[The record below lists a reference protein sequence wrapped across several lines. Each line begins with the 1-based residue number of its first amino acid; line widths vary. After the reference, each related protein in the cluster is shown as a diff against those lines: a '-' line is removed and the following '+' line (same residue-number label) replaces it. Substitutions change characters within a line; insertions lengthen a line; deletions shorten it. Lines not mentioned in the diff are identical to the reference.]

1 MDFATP
7 WKRIRENE
15 MLSMLTNVLID
26 CERMR
31 HPHTGLYHYC
41 LQLGNS
47 LLNQARQET
56 EKIAFY
62 LPSSAEHAFG
72 NRADYVSQ
80 HFIHKLFFPDTK
92 SVDIWH
98 CTYQGSRYY
107 PFGKKVSIILTV
119 HDLNFLYDNK
129 RSEKRIKK
137 HLDRLQLKIDRAD
150 HIVAISFF
158 VLEDL
163 KKHLSLN
170 GKPTSVI
177 YNGCN
182 VDDRIA
188 IEEPELPVDKQFLF
202 TIGTIVGKKNFH
214 VLPPLLKDNDYKLVI
229 AGIESSQEYKKLI
242 IKEAQKWNVL
252 DRIIFTG
259 PISENDKK
267 WYLSNCTAFV
277 FPSIAEGFGLPVIE
291 AMYYG
296 KPVILSR
303 CTSLPEI
310 GGDCAYYFD
319 NFDPAHMREV
329 LVKSLDHYNKTKPR
343 EKIKARAKFFSWER
357 AAMEYLHLYR
367 SLAK

>member
-1 MDFATP
+1 MNNHFML
-7 WKRIRENE
+7 KRI
-15 MLSMLTNVLID
+15 LID

-47 LLNQARQET
+47 ILKKAGGDK

-62 LPSSAEHAFG
+62 LPTSAEHAFG
-72 NRADYVSQ
+72 ENANYVSQ

-107 PFGKKVSIILTV
+107 PFGKKVSVVLTV
-119 HDLNFLYDNK
+119 HDLNFLYDGN
-129 RSEKRIKK
+129 RSEKRISKY
-137 HLDRLQLKIDRAD
+137 LSRLQLKIDRAD
-150 HIVAISFF
+150 HVVAISYY

-163 KKHLSLN
+163 KKYLEL
-170 GKPTSVI
+170 GDKPTSVI

-182 VDDRIA
+182 
-188 IEEPELPVDKQFLF
+188 IEDTGIINAPEKPVEQPFLF

-214 VLPPLLKDNDYKLVI
+214 VLPALLVGNDLKLVI
-229 AGIESSQEYKKLI
+229 AGIESSQEYKKTI
-242 IKEAQKWNVL
+242 IREAQKLNVL
-252 DRIIFTG
+252 DRLIFTG
-259 PISENDKK
+259 PVSENDKK

-296 KPVILSR
+296 KPVVLSR

-319 NFDPAHMREV
+319 NFEPEHMRNV
-329 LVKSLDHYNKTKPR
+329 LNASLEDYNKTKPR
-343 EKIKARAKFFSWER
+343 ERIRERARFFSWDR
-357 AAMEYLHLYR
+357 AASEYLDLYR
-367 SLAK
+367 SLANSV

>member
-1 MDFATP
+1 ML
-7 WKRIRENE
+7 RIGSVQKKMIEI
-15 MLSMLTNVLID
+15 SMLKNVLID

-47 LLNQARQET
+47 ILKQIGN
-56 EKIAFY
+56 EKERIAFY
-62 LPSSAEHAFG
+62 LPTSAEHAFG
-72 NRADYVSQ
+72 EQANYVSQ

-92 SVDIWH
+92 AVDIWH

-107 PFGKKVSIILTV
+107 PFGKNVAIVLTI
-119 HDLNFLYDNK
+119 HDLNFLYDENK
-129 RSEKRIKK
+129 TASRIKK
-137 HLDRLQLKIDRAD
+137 YLSRLQTKIDRAD

-163 KKHLSLN
+163 KRHLNLRD
-170 GKPTSVI
+170 KPTSVI

-182 VDDRIA
+182 IDDTGLIRKPDNA
-188 IEEPELPVDKQFLF
+188 IDKPFLF
-202 TIGTIVGKKNFH
+202 TIGTIASKKNFH
-214 VLPPLLKDNDYKLVI
+214 VLPALLKDNELRLII
-229 AGIESSQEYKKLI
+229 AGIDSSRDYKRTIIREAEKL
-242 IKEAQKWNVL
+242 NVL
-252 DRIIFTG
+252 DRVIFTG
-259 PISENDKK
+259 PVSENDKK

-319 NFDPAHMREV
+319 SFEPEHMRNV
-329 LVKSLDHYNKTKPR
+329 LKSSLDHYKKTKPR
-343 EKIKARAKFFSWER
+343 EKIRNRARFFSWDR
-357 AAMEYLHLYR
+357 AASEYLDLYR
-367 SLAK
+367 SLT

>member
-1 MDFATP
+1 
-7 WKRIRENE
+7 
-15 MLSMLTNVLID
+15 
-26 CERMR
+26 MR

-47 LLNQARQET
+47 ILKKIGE
-56 EKIAFY
+56 EKGKIAFY
-62 LPSSAEHAFG
+62 LPTSAEHVFG
-72 NRADYVSQ
+72 ENANYISQ

-98 CTYQGSRYY
+98 CTYQGSKYF
-107 PFGKKVSIILTV
+107 PFNKKVSVVLTI
-119 HDLNFLYDNK
+119 HDLNFLYDGN
-129 RSEKRIKK
+129 RSDSRIKK
-137 HLDRLQLKIDRAD
+137 YLNKLQQKIDRAD
-150 HIVAISFF
+150 HIVAISHY
-158 VLEDL
+158 VLDDL
-163 KKHLSLN
+163 RTHLELGN
-170 GKPTSVI
+170 KPASVI

-182 VDDRIA
+182 IDSSQVIA
-188 IEEPELPVDKQFLF
+188 PPAEPVSEPFLF

-214 VLPPLLKDNDYKLVI
+214 VLPALLKDNAFKLVI
-229 AGIESSQEYKKLI
+229 AGIDSSQEYKKKI
-242 IKEAQKWNVL
+242 IREAQKLNVL
-252 DRIIFTG
+252 DRLIFTG

-319 NFDPAHMREV
+319 HFEPEHMRNV
-329 LVKSLDHYNKTKPR
+329 LNASLEHYNKTKPR
-343 EKIKARAKFFSWER
+343 EKIRERAGFFSWER
-357 AAMEYLHLYR
+357 AASEYLALYE
-367 SLAK
+367 SLA

>member
-1 MDFATP
+1 ML
-7 WKRIRENE
+7 KR
-15 MLSMLTNVLID
+15 VLID

-47 LLNQARQET
+47 ILKRVGEER

-62 LPSSAEHAFG
+62 LPTSAEHVFG
-72 NRADYVSQ
+72 ENANYVSQ
-80 HFIHKLFFPDTK
+80 HFMHKLFFPDTS

-107 PFGKKVSIILTV
+107 PFGKKVSVVLTI
-119 HDLNFLYDNK
+119 HDLNFLYDGK
-129 RSEKRIKK
+129 RSEKRINKY
-137 HLDRLQLKIDRAD
+137 LNRLQLKIDRAD
-150 HIVAISFF
+150 HIVAISNF

-163 KKHLSLN
+163 KKNLEL
-170 GKPTSVI
+170 GDKPASVI

-182 VDDRIA
+182 IDDTATITTPEKH
-188 IEEPELPVDKQFLF
+188 IEGPFLF

-214 VLPPLLKDNDYKLVI
+214 VLPALLAGNNFKLVI

-242 IKEAQKWNVL
+242 LKEAQKWNVL
-252 DRIIFTG
+252 DRLIFTG
-259 PISENDKK
+259 PVTENDKK
-267 WYLSNCTAFV
+267 WYLSNCTAFL

-296 KPVILSR
+296 KPAILSR

-319 NFDPAHMREV
+319 NFEPEHMRNV
-329 LVKSLDHYNKTKPR
+329 LHASLEDYNKTKPR
-343 EKIKARAKFFSWER
+343 EKIRDRARFFSWDR
-357 AAMEYLHLYR
+357 AASEYLELYR
-367 SLAK
+367 NLASLA

>member
-1 MDFATP
+1 ML
-7 WKRIRENE
+7 KRI
-15 MLSMLTNVLID
+15 LID

-47 LLNQARQET
+47 ILKKAGGDK

-62 LPSSAEHAFG
+62 LPTSAEHAFG
-72 NRADYVSQ
+72 ENANYVSQ

-107 PFGKKVSIILTV
+107 PFGKKVSVVLTV
-119 HDLNFLYDNK
+119 HDLNFLYDGN
-129 RSEKRIKK
+129 RSEKRISKY
-137 HLDRLQLKIDRAD
+137 LSRLQLKIDRAD
-150 HIVAISFF
+150 HVVAISYY

-163 KKHLSLN
+163 KKYLEL
-170 GKPTSVI
+170 GDKPTSVI

-182 VDDRIA
+182 
-188 IEEPELPVDKQFLF
+188 IEDTGIINAPEKPVEQPFLF

-214 VLPPLLKDNDYKLVI
+214 VLPALLVGNDLKLVI
-229 AGIESSQEYKKLI
+229 AGIESSQEYKKTI
-242 IKEAQKWNVL
+242 IREAQKLNVL
-252 DRIIFTG
+252 DRLIFTG
-259 PISENDKK
+259 PVSENDKK

-296 KPVILSR
+296 KPVVLSR

-319 NFDPAHMREV
+319 NFEPEHMRNV
-329 LVKSLDHYNKTKPR
+329 LNASLEDYNKTKPR
-343 EKIKARAKFFSWER
+343 ERIRERARFFSWDR
-357 AAMEYLHLYR
+357 AASEYLDLYR
-367 SLAK
+367 SLANSV

>member
-1 MDFATP
+1 MS
-7 WKRIRENE
+7 KRI
-15 MLSMLTNVLID
+15 LID

-47 LLNQARQET
+47 ILKKVGEDK

-62 LPSSAEHAFG
+62 LPTSAEHAFG
-72 NRADYVSQ
+72 ENANYVSQ

-98 CTYQGSRYY
+98 CTYQGSRYF
-107 PFGKKVSIILTV
+107 PFGKKVSVVLTV
-119 HDLNFLYDNK
+119 HDLNFLYDGN

-137 HLDRLQLKIDRAD
+137 YLNRLQLKIDRAD
-150 HIVAISFF
+150 HIVAISFY

-163 KKHLSLN
+163 RKYLEL
-170 GKPTSVI
+170 GDKPTSVI

-182 VDDRIA
+182 
-188 IEEPELPVDKQFLF
+188 IEDSGIIDIPENPIEGQFLF
-202 TIGTIVGKKNFH
+202 TIGTIVRKKNFH
-214 VLPPLLKDNDYKLVI
+214 VLPALLAGNDFKLVI
-229 AGIESSQEYKKLI
+229 AGIESSQEYKKTI
-242 IKEAQKWNVL
+242 VREAQKLNVV
-252 DRIIFTG
+252 DRLIFTG

-267 WYLSNCTAFV
+267 WYLSNCAAFV

-303 CTSLPEI
+303 CTSLPEV

-319 NFDPAHMREV
+319 NFEPEHMRNV
-329 LVKSLDHYNKTKPR
+329 LNASLEHYDKTKPR
-343 EKIKARAKFFSWER
+343 KKIQDRARFFSWDR
-357 AAMEYLHLYR
+357 AASEYLELYR
-367 SLAK
+367 SLANSV

>member
-1 MDFATP
+1 
-7 WKRIRENE
+7 
-15 MLSMLTNVLID
+15 
-26 CERMR
+26 MR

-41 LQLGNS
+41 FQLGNS
-47 LLNQARQET
+47 ILKNAGEDQ

-62 LPSSAEHAFG
+62 LPNSAEHVFG
-72 NRADYVSQ
+72 EKANYVSQ

-98 CTYQGSRYY
+98 CTYQGSKYY
-107 PFGKKVSIILTV
+107 PFGKKVSVVLTV
-119 HDLNFLYDNK
+119 HDLNFLYDGG
-129 RSEKRIKK
+129 RSEKRINRYLNK
-137 HLDRLQLKIDRAD
+137 LQQKIDRAD

-163 KKHLSLN
+163 KRHLNL
-170 GKPTSVI
+170 GEKPTSVI

-182 VDDRIA
+182 IDESGVITPPERA
-188 IEEPELPVDKQFLF
+188 IEQPFLF
-202 TIGTIVGKKNFH
+202 TIGTIAGKKNFH
-214 VLPPLLKDNDYKLVI
+214 VLPALLKDNDFRLVI
-229 AGIESSQEYKKLI
+229 AGVETSQEYKKI
-242 IKEAQKWNVL
+242 IIREAQKNNVL
-252 DRIIFTG
+252 DRVIFTG
-259 PISENDKK
+259 PVSENDKK

-319 NFDPAHMREV
+319 SFEPDHMRRV
-329 LVKSLDHYNKTKPR
+329 LKESLEHYNQTKPR
-343 EKIKARAKFFSWER
+343 ERIQERARFFSWDR
-357 AAMEYLHLYR
+357 AASEYLTLYR
-367 SLAK
+367 SLV

>member
-1 MDFATP
+1 ML
-7 WKRIRENE
+7 KRI
-15 MLSMLTNVLID
+15 LID

-47 LLNQARQET
+47 ILKKAGGDK

-62 LPSSAEHAFG
+62 LPTSAEHAFG
-72 NRADYVSQ
+72 ENANYVSQ

-107 PFGKKVSIILTV
+107 PFGKKVSVVLTV
-119 HDLNFLYDNK
+119 HDLNFLYDGN
-129 RSEKRIKK
+129 RSEKRISKY
-137 HLDRLQLKIDRAD
+137 LSRLQLKIDRAD
-150 HIVAISFF
+150 HVVAISYY

-163 KKHLSLN
+163 KKYLEL
-170 GKPTSVI
+170 GDKPTSVI

-182 VDDRIA
+182 
-188 IEEPELPVDKQFLF
+188 IEDTGIINAPAKLVEQPFLF

-214 VLPPLLKDNDYKLVI
+214 VLPALLVGNDLKLVI
-229 AGIESSQEYKKLI
+229 AGIESSQEYKKTI
-242 IKEAQKWNVL
+242 IREAQKLNVL
-252 DRIIFTG
+252 DRLIFTG
-259 PISENDKK
+259 PVSENDKK

-296 KPVILSR
+296 KPVVLSR

-319 NFDPAHMREV
+319 NFEPEHMRNV
-329 LVKSLDHYNKTKPR
+329 LNASLEDYNKTKPR
-343 EKIKARAKFFSWER
+343 ERIRERARFFSWDR
-357 AAMEYLHLYR
+357 AASEYLDLYR
-367 SLAK
+367 SLANSV

>member
-1 MDFATP
+1 ML
-7 WKRIRENE
+7 KRI
-15 MLSMLTNVLID
+15 LID

-47 LLNQARQET
+47 ILKKVGDDR

-62 LPSSAEHAFG
+62 LPTSAEHAFG
-72 NRADYVSQ
+72 ENANYVSQ

-107 PFGKKVSIILTV
+107 PFGKKVSVVLTI
-119 HDLNFLYDNK
+119 HDLNFLYDGK
-129 RSEKRIKK
+129 RSEKRINKY
-137 HLDRLQLKIDRAD
+137 LNRLQLKIDRAD
-150 HIVAISFF
+150 HIVAISYY

-163 KKHLSLN
+163 KKYLELGN
-170 GKPTSVI
+170 KPTSVI

-182 VDDRIA
+182 IDDTGTIIA
-188 IEEPELPVDKQFLF
+188 PEKPVEQPFLF

-214 VLPPLLKDNDYKLVI
+214 VLPALLVGNEFKLVI
-229 AGIESSQEYKKLI
+229 AGIESSQEYKKTI
-242 IKEAQKWNVL
+242 IREAQKLNVL
-252 DRIIFTG
+252 DRLVFTG
-259 PISENDKK
+259 PVSENDKK

-310 GGDCAYYFD
+310 GSDCAYYFD
-319 NFDPAHMREV
+319 NFEPEHMRNV
-329 LVKSLDHYNKTKPR
+329 LNSSLEHYNKTKPR
-343 EKIKARAKFFSWER
+343 ERIRNRAKFFSWDR
-357 AAMEYLHLYR
+357 AASEYLELYR
-367 SLAK
+367 SLANSV

>member
-1 MDFATP
+1 ML
-7 WKRIRENE
+7 KRI
-15 MLSMLTNVLID
+15 LID

-47 LLNQARQET
+47 ILKKVET
-56 EKIAFY
+56 DQEKIAFY
-62 LPSSAEHAFG
+62 LPTSAEHAFG
-72 NRADYVSQ
+72 ENANYVSQ

-107 PFGKKVSIILTV
+107 PFGKKVSVVLTI
-119 HDLNFLYDNK
+119 HDLNFLYDGN
-129 RSEKRIKK
+129 RSEKRINKY
-137 HLDRLQLKIDRAD
+137 LNRLQLKIDRAD
-150 HIVAISFF
+150 HIVAISHY

-163 KKHLSLN
+163 KRHLEL
-170 GKPTSVI
+170 GDKRASVI

-182 VDDRIA
+182 
-188 IEEPELPVDKQFLF
+188 IEDTGIINAPEKPVEQPFLF

-214 VLPPLLKDNDYKLVI
+214 VLPALLAGNDFKLVI
-229 AGIESSQEYKKLI
+229 AGIDSSQEYKKTI
-242 IKEAQKWNVL
+242 VREAQKLNVL
-252 DRIIFTG
+252 DRLIFTG

-319 NFDPAHMREV
+319 NFEPEHMRNV
-329 LVKSLDHYNKTKPR
+329 LSASLEHYNKTKPR
-343 EKIKARAKFFSWER
+343 ERIRDRARFFSWDR
-357 AAMEYLHLYR
+357 AASEYLELYR
-367 SLAK
+367 SLAS

>member
-1 MDFATP
+1 
-7 WKRIRENE
+7 
-15 MLSMLTNVLID
+15 
-26 CERMR
+26 MR

-47 LLNQARQET
+47 ILKKVGEET
-56 EKIAFY
+56 EKVAFY
-62 LPSSAEHAFG
+62 LPNSAEHAFG
-72 NRADYVSQ
+72 EKANYVSQ

-98 CTYQGSRYY
+98 CTYQGSKYF
-107 PFGKKVSIILTV
+107 PFGKKVSIVLTI
-119 HDLNFLYDNK
+119 HDLNFLYDGN
-129 RSEKRIKK
+129 RSESRINKY
-137 HLDRLQLKIDRAD
+137 LSRLQQKIDRAD
-150 HIVAISFF
+150 HIVAISFY

-163 KKHLSLN
+163 KKYLVL
-170 GKPTSVI
+170 GDKPTSVI

-182 VDDRIA
+182 IEDSDIIA
-188 IEEPELPVDKQFLF
+188 TPQLPVDQQFLF

-214 VLPPLLKDNDYKLVI
+214 VLPALLKDNAFKLVI
-229 AGIESSQEYKKLI
+229 AGIDSSQEYKKTI
-242 IKEAQKWNVL
+242 IREAQKWNVL
-252 DRIIFTG
+252 DRLIFTG

-310 GGDCAYYFD
+310 GGEWAYYFD
-319 NFDPAHMREV
+319 NFEPDHMCNV
-329 LVKSLDHYNKTKPR
+329 LKASLEHYNKTKPR
-343 EKIKARAKFFSWER
+343 ERIRDRARFFSWDR
-357 AAMEYLHLYR
+357 AASEYLALYE
-367 SLAK
+367 SLV

>member
-1 MDFATP
+1 ML
-7 WKRIRENE
+7 KRI
-15 MLSMLTNVLID
+15 LID

-47 LLNQARQET
+47 ILRKVESDK
-56 EKIAFY
+56 EKVAFY
-62 LPSSAEHAFG
+62 LPTSAEHAFG
-72 NRADYVSQ
+72 ENADYVSQ

-107 PFGKKVSIILTV
+107 PFGKKVSVVLTI
-119 HDLNFLYDNK
+119 HDLNFLYDGK
-129 RSEKRIKK
+129 RSEKRINKY
-137 HLDRLQLKIDRAD
+137 LNRLQLKIDRAD
-150 HIVAISFF
+150 HIVAISYY

-163 KKHLSLN
+163 KKHLELGS
-170 GKPTSVI
+170 KPTSVI

-182 VDDRIA
+182 
-188 IEEPELPVDKQFLF
+188 IEETGTINIPEKSVEQPFLF

-214 VLPPLLKDNDYKLVI
+214 VLPALLVGNDFKLVI
-229 AGIESSQEYKKLI
+229 AGIESSQEYKKTI
-242 IKEAQKWNVL
+242 IREAQKLDVL
-252 DRIIFTG
+252 DRLIFTG

-319 NFDPAHMREV
+319 NFDPEHMRNV
-329 LVKSLDHYNKTKPR
+329 LNKSLEHYDKTKPR
-343 EKIKARAKFFSWER
+343 ERIRDRARFFSWDR
-357 AAMEYLHLYR
+357 AASEYLELYR
-367 SLAK
+367 SLVN

>member
-1 MDFATP
+1 ML
-7 WKRIRENE
+7 KRI
-15 MLSMLTNVLID
+15 LID

-47 LLNQARQET
+47 ILKKVGEER

-62 LPSSAEHAFG
+62 LPTSAEHAFG
-72 NRADYVSQ
+72 ENANYVSQ

-107 PFGKKVSIILTV
+107 PFGKKVAIVLTI
-119 HDLNFLYDNK
+119 HDLNFLYDGN

-137 HLDRLQLKIDRAD
+137 YLNRLQLKIDRAD
-150 HIVAISFF
+150 HIVAISHY
-158 VLEDL
+158 VLDDL
-163 KKHLSLN
+163 KKYLEL
-170 GKPTSVI
+170 GEKPTSVI

-182 VDDRIA
+182 
-188 IEEPELPVDKQFLF
+188 IEDTGTINAPERPVAQPFLF

-214 VLPPLLKDNDYKLVI
+214 VLPALLVGNDFRLVI
-229 AGIESSQEYKKLI
+229 AGIESSQEYKKAI
-242 IKEAQKWNVL
+242 IKEAQKFDVL
-252 DRIIFTG
+252 DRLVFTG

-319 NFDPAHMREV
+319 NFEPEHMRNV
-329 LVKSLDHYNKTKPR
+329 LNASLEHYHKTKPR
-343 EKIKARAKFFSWER
+343 ERIRDRARFFSWDR
-357 AAMEYLHLYR
+357 AASEYLELYR
-367 SLAK
+367 SLANSI

>member
-1 MDFATP
+1 M
-7 WKRIRENE
+7 NE
-15 MLSMLTNVLID
+15 QFMLKNVLID

-47 LLNQARQET
+47 ILKKVGEEK
-56 EKIAFY
+56 EKISFY
-62 LPSSAEHAFG
+62 LPTSAEHIFG
-72 NRADYVSQ
+72 EKASYISQ

-92 SVDIWH
+92 SVDVWH
-98 CTYQGSRYY
+98 CTYQGSKYF
-107 PFGKKVSIILTV
+107 PFGKKVSVILTI
-119 HDLNFLYDNK
+119 HDLNFLYDGK

-137 HLDRLQLKIDRAD
+137 YLNRLQLKIDRAD
-150 HIVAISFF
+150 HIVAISYY

-163 KKHLSLN
+163 KKHLEL
-170 GKPTSVI
+170 GDKPTSVI

-182 VDDRIA
+182 IDDSVTVM
-188 IEEPELPVDKQFLF
+188 LPRQSIDQPFLF

-214 VLPPLLKDNDYKLVI
+214 VLPALLKDNDLRLVI
-229 AGIESSQEYKKLI
+229 AGIESSQEYKKKI
-242 IKEAQKWNVL
+242 IREAQNLNVL
-252 DRIIFTG
+252 DRLIFTG

-319 NFDPAHMREV
+319 NFEPDHMRNV
-329 LVKSLDHYNKTKPR
+329 LTTSLEHYNKTKPR
-343 EKIKARAKFFSWER
+343 EKIRERARFFSWER
-357 AAMEYLHLYR
+357 AASEYLALYQ
-367 SLAK
+367 SFA

>member
-1 MDFATP
+1 MNSHFMF
-7 WKRIRENE
+7 KR
-15 MLSMLTNVLID
+15 VLID

-47 LLNQARQET
+47 ILKKVGEET
-56 EKIAFY
+56 EKVAFY
-62 LPSSAEHAFG
+62 LPNSAEHAFG
-72 NRADYVSQ
+72 EKANYVSQ

-98 CTYQGSRYY
+98 CTYQGSKYF
-107 PFGKKVSIILTV
+107 PFGKKVSIVLTI
-119 HDLNFLYDNK
+119 HDLNFLYDGN
-129 RSEKRIKK
+129 RSESRINKY
-137 HLDRLQLKIDRAD
+137 LSRLQQKIDRAD
-150 HIVAISFF
+150 HIVAISFY

-163 KKHLSLN
+163 KKYLVL
-170 GKPTSVI
+170 GDKPTSVI

-182 VDDRIA
+182 IEDSDIIA
-188 IEEPELPVDKQFLF
+188 TPQLPVDQQFLF

-214 VLPPLLKDNDYKLVI
+214 VLPALLKDNAFKLVI
-229 AGIESSQEYKKLI
+229 AGIDSSQEYKKTI
-242 IKEAQKWNVL
+242 IREAQKWNVL
-252 DRIIFTG
+252 DRLIFTG

-310 GGDCAYYFD
+310 GGEWAYYFD
-319 NFDPAHMREV
+319 NFEPDHMCNV
-329 LVKSLDHYNKTKPR
+329 LKASLEHYNKTKPR
-343 EKIKARAKFFSWER
+343 ERIRDRARFFSWDR
-357 AAMEYLHLYR
+357 AASEYLALYE
-367 SLAK
+367 SLV